1 MALKNTQYD
10 EIMREY
16 YRKQTEDRHEQ
27 EERIRRATEALPELA
42 AIDHE
47 IASLSISSARKALEG
62 DETALSHL
70 REDIKALSEKKTE
83 LLTSHG
89 YPADYLE
96 INYHCPDCQD
106 TGYIGQEKCHCFRQ
120 AVIDLL
126 YTQSN
131 IRDILEEENFDHFSF
146 RYYSDTAVSPTT
158 GLSSLVT
165 MKKLVAESMD
175 FIRNFDTDF
184 QNFFF
189 YGDTGVGKTFLSHCI
204 ARELLKTAHSVIYF
218 SAFELFDLLG
228 RTTFQRGETEEEMK
242 NMHAYIFDCDLL
254 IIDDLGA
261 HRSTDYVMGH
271 VYDIIDSRYKNRRPM
286 VVTTNLDPNIA
297 TKSDADDAPWPRIFT
312 RILERCAPI
321 KFAGENR
328 REYKMM
334 EMREAMR
341 KRLGL

>member
-47 IASLSISSARKALEG
+47 IASLSVSSARKALEG

-83 LLTSHG
+83 LLTTHG

-96 INYHCPDCQD
+96 MHYHCPDCQD

-204 ARELLKTAHSVIYF
+204 AQELLDTAHCVMYF
-218 SAFELFDLLG
+218 SAFDLFDLLADSKFS
-228 RTTFQRGETEEEMK
+228 REK
-242 NMHAYIFDCDLL
+242 NEGAEFILDSDLL
-254 IIDDLGA
+254 IIDDLGTELTNSFVSSQLFLCINE
-261 HRSTDYVMGH
+261 RIMRRKST
-271 VYDIIDSRYKNRRPM
+271 IIS
-286 VVTTNLDPNIA
+286 TNLKLENFSDTYSERTFSRIA
-297 TKSDADDAPWPRIFT
+297 SNYRMVKLEAKDIRIQKIF
-312 RILERCAPI
+312 
-321 KFAGENR
+321 
-328 REYKMM
+328 
-334 EMREAMR
+334 
-341 KRLGL
+341 LGGK